1 MPGFSALAS
10 ASKSALRFPAFC
22 SFVKGIII
30 SALASDGTA
39 AGGSGKTSLML
50 SSALRGFFGTRR
62 CLRSRV
68 GLYFDGIVEGRF
80 APGMNWLGGLFV
92 CWLVGYL

>member
-22 SFVKGIII
+22 SFVRGIII
-30 SALASDGTA
+30 SALGSDGTA
-39 AGGSGKTSLML
+39 AGGGGAASLVL
-50 SSALRGFFGTRR
+50 SSALRGVFGTRR

-68 GLYFDGIVEGRF
+68 GLYFDGILRGGF
-80 APGMNWLGGLFV
+80 ASRMNWLGGLFV
-92 CWLVGYL
+92 CLLVGYL